1 MVEAVA
7 ILYISLEDTILCGWW
22 SSSCSGSSSSS
33 EFSRILE
40 NLESRSFK
48 CMANRMKLYL
58 LVALNGNK
66 LLYLVYL
73 EERND

>member
-1 MVEAVA
+1 
-7 ILYISLEDTILCGWW
+7 
-22 SSSCSGSSSSS
+22 
-33 EFSRILE
+33 
-40 NLESRSFK
+40 
-48 CMANRMKLYL
+48 MANRMKLYL